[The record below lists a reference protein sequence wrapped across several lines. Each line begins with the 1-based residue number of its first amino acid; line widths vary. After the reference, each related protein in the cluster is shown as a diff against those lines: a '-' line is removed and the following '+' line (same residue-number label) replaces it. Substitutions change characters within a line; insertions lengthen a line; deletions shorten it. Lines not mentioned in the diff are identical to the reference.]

1 MTKGFQRLH
10 LRSPFMSDV
19 LYVSEDHVHK
29 GRTVNISEGG
39 VLLENLPH
47 VPEINAM
54 PLMIALTQF
63 PSFSQL
69 SADYL
74 RTMEL
79 SHFDRK
85 IIRSKARL
93 VRSFEGQS
101 AVEKVFVQKVGCE
114 FVLPSEETKQA
125 IADYVQMSAKN
136 IIFLLGLFQKSSQVE
151 VLRNV
156 AKILGYNDQEKLT
169 LLRQKVL
176 HDYQSLESL

>member
-93 VRSFEGQS
+93 VGNLPLRKSLFKKLAVSLSYRQRRRS
-101 AVEKVFVQKVGCE
+101 K
-114 FVLPSEETKQA
+114 
-125 IADYVQMSAKN
+125 
-136 IIFLLGLFQKSSQVE
+136 
-151 VLRNV
+151 
-156 AKILGYNDQEKLT
+156 
-169 LLRQKVL
+169 
-176 HDYQSLESL
+176 QSLIMFK